1 MLRININ
8 WKIYLNRI
16 FIFFFISFLSVYILV
31 LEKNESKMLCH
42 AFHQFKWFQIRLD
55 RTVQFHFFLFR
66 CEMFVKADNISV
78 LIKFTQEGQ
87 LLNVRGLG

>member
-66 CEMFVKADNISV
+66 CEMFVKLIRVSV

>member
-16 FIFFFISFLSVYILV
+16 FIFFFISFLSVHILV

-66 CEMFVKADNISV
+66 CEMFVKADKS
-78 LIKFTQEGQ
+78 FCTH
-87 LLNVRGLG
+87 